1 MVLGKIPTSQPKTN
15 CLSEGN
21 VLNLR
26 NMTKIKALL
35 LDDEPAGR
43 TVLTYFLQEYA
54 SDFIGPVMACSSI
67 SEALA
72 AIDTFEPDVLFLDI
86 ELQGESGL
94 DLKKLA
100 PSIPTV
106 IVSAHSKYAIE
117 ALRLDVFDFLTKPLE
132 VDQFMAFVERL
143 KSKIQP
149 KRPLD
154 DSLIIRDGG
163 NSVIIHIQDILFIE
177 ASGAYSKIHTA
188 ERSYLVSKTL
198 KVLTPMLPEHFY
210 RLHRSFL
217 VPGFQIESFKGNTAN
232 LKTGHQI
239 GLSKSGRKL
248 LLEKFG
254 Q

>member
-1 MVLGKIPTSQPKTN
+1 MP
-15 CLSEGN
+15 
-21 VLNLR
+21 
-26 NMTKIKALL
+26 KIKALI

-43 TVLTYFLQEYA
+43 TVLSYFIQEFG
-54 SDFIGPVMACSSI
+54 SDLFGPVVTCSSI
-67 SEALA
+67 KETLETLESF
-72 AIDTFEPDVLFLDI
+72 DPDLIFVDI

-94 DLKKLA
+94 DLRKLA

-106 IVSAHSKYAIE
+106 VVSAHSQYAIE
-117 ALRLDVFDFLTKPLE
+117 ALRLDVLDFLTKPLE
-132 VDQFMAFVERL
+132 VDQFNAFLTRIE
-143 KSKIQP
+143 SKIQP

-163 NSVIIHIQDILFIE
+163 NNVIILIQDILFIE

-188 ERSYLVSKTL
+188 ERSYLASKTL
-198 KVLTPMLPEHFY
+198 KVLTPLLPDHFY

-217 VPGFQIESFKGNTAN
+217 VPGFQIDSFKGNIAN

-248 LLEKFG
+248 LIEKFG